1 MKSRHTY
8 QQKHMQKLLEENQH
22 LKQENQR
29 LRKTLDAQTEMV
41 SELKNKVED
50 SQQQMR
56 EKLEELNRYRQD
68 YQKLS
73 RDMYTLKYDY
83 SQKMKVLLGDFEKTM
98 KRRCINADSDK
109 YGATY
114 KNVAK

>member
-50 SQQQMR
+50 SQQLMR

-83 SQKMKVLLGDFEKTM
+83 SQKMRVLLSDLAKSV
-98 KRRCINADSDK
+98 KR
-109 YGATY
+109 GG
-114 KNVAK
+114 

>member
-1 MKSRHTY
+1 MSSPLLYERIFDMKSRHTY

-83 SQKMKVLLGDFEKTM
+83 SQKMRVLLSDLAKSV
-98 KRRCINADSDK
+98 KR
-109 YGATY
+109 GG
-114 KNVAK
+114 